1 MTLLRVKAII
11 YRYTGIYLA
20 EREENVYLQS
30 KEFWKEWSE
39 HMAHPKNDM
48 RPRDIQ
54 GLMIGLW
61 QAHRGFAR
69 PMSRLSFRSYKH
81 RRFWN
86 FLAWFEVFFTSLK
99 WDLEKLFR
107 RNK

>member
-1 MTLLRVKAII
+1 MTLLKIKAII

-20 EREENVYLQS
+20 ETEENVYIQS

-39 HMAHPKNDM
+39 RMAHPENDM

-54 GLMIGLW
+54 GLMIGMW
-61 QAHRGFAR
+61 QARYGFVR
-69 PMSRLSFRSYKH
+69 HMSRLYFRSYKY

-99 WDLEKLFR
+99 WDLKRLFR